1 MVVVVL
7 LLHLS
12 FEEQGSQIAGNTF
25 GGTVNEKSP

>member
-12 FEEQGSQIAGNTF
+12 FEEQGRAPKLQ
-25 GGTVNEKSP
+25 EKFLGEL